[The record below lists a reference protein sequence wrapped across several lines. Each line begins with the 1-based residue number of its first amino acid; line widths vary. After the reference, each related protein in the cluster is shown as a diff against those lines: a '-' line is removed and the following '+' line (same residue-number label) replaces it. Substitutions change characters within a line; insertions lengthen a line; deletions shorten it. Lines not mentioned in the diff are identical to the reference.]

1 MRGLTERDQ
10 LEILRSSSA
19 DLLQFS
25 GLSLRMTNA
34 LDNSCKGSHA
44 ELVSA
49 SLAGAFGQRF
59 RNKFGMTINHNKLR
73 YPEQSEG
80 TEGVSLD
87 NGLTTHPSLP
97 PEGKENSC
105 CHAEFI
111 SASLPERIRKFPSP
125 REEGVGERVQL
136 REKINPS
143 PQSSPQGEDAV
154 GRVQGAIREKCAF
167 TLAEVLITLGII
179 GVVAAMTIPTLM
191 ANVKARQYSAK
202 FKKTVSTLSNAAK
215 MSQAQYG
222 FDYSGLTDKCNAKSG
237 TDNPEDK
244 QSLCSL
250 LNGTLTGAT
259 YYYGMNN
266 FPNYEIKESEEFNK
280 VDSYINYKN
289 QIPIYQLS
297 DGSLILFSSFLGGN
311 HSKIASSCTR
321 SIGGNPGVNADGDY
335 KGYGTGCYALIDVN
349 GVSRP
354 NKEVKCTRG
363 TNTRSSMEA
372 GNCIVEPKDMGD
384 IFPVVIYDCSVSP
397 YSAAAAYAFSNA
409 K

>member
-1 MRGLTERDQ
+1 MRGLTEREK
-10 LEILRSSSA
+10 LEILRSRSA

-34 LDNSCKGSHA
+34 LDNSNNSSH
-44 ELVSA
+44 
-49 SLAGAFGQRF
+49 
-59 RNKFGMTINHNKLR
+59 
-73 YPEQSEG
+73 PERSEG
-80 TEGVSLD
+80 SQAVGAWI
-87 NGLTTHPSLP
+87 NPSP
-97 PEGKENSC
+97 QSSPRGEEVWRED

-111 SASLPERIRKFPSP
+111 SASLSERIRKFPSP
-125 REEGVGERVQL
+125 REEGAGERVIPLAKLQFL
-136 REKINPS
+136 K
-143 PQSSPQGEDAV
+143 
-154 GRVQGAIREKCAF
+154 RVQGDLIKNCAF

-191 ANVKARQYSAK
+191 ANVKYHQYSAK

-222 FDYSGLTDKCNAKSG
+222 FDFSGLTDKCNAKSG

-297 DGSLILFSSFLGGN
+297 DGSLILFSSLLGGN

-321 SIGGNPGVNADGDY
+321 AIGGNPGVNADGDY

-363 TNTRSSMEA
+363 TNTRNSMEA

-384 IFPVVIYDCSVSP
+384 IFPVVIYDGSVSP
-397 YSAAAAYAFSNA
+397 YTAAAAYVFTHS

>member
-1 MRGLTERDQ
+1 MRGLTEREKF
-10 LEILRSSSA
+10 EILRSSLS

-87 NGLTTHPSLP
+87 NGLTPHPSLP

-125 REEGVGERVQL
+125 REEGAGERVIPLAKLQFL
-136 REKINPS
+136 K
-143 PQSSPQGEDAV
+143 
-154 GRVQGAIREKCAF
+154 RVQGDLIKNCAF

-191 ANVKARQYSAK
+191 ANVKAHQYSAK

-222 FDYSGLTDKCNAKSG
+222 FDYSGLTDKCTANSA

-266 FPNYEIKESEEFNK
+266 FPNYEIKESEEFNS
-280 VDSYINYKN
+280 VSSFVNNKN
-289 QIPIYQLS
+289 ILPIYQLS
-297 DGSLILFSSFLGGN
+297 DGSLILFSSLLGGN
-311 HSKIASSCTR
+311 NDKIASPCTR
-321 SIGGNPGVNADGDY
+321 VIGGNPGINADGAY

-363 TNTRSSMEA
+363 TNKRNSMEA
-372 GNCIVEPKDMGD
+372 GNCIVEAKDMGD
-384 IFPVVIYDCSVSP
+384 IFPVVIYDGSVSP
-397 YSAAAAYAFSNA
+397 YSAAAAYVFTHS

>member
-1 MRGLTERDQ
+1 MRGLTEREK
-10 LEILRSSSA
+10 LEILRSRSA

-34 LDNSCKGSHA
+34 LDNSNNSSH
-44 ELVSA
+44 
-49 SLAGAFGQRF
+49 
-59 RNKFGMTINHNKLR
+59 
-73 YPEQSEG
+73 PERSEG
-80 TEGVSLD
+80 SQ
-87 NGLTTHPSLP
+87 
-97 PEGKENSC
+97 
-105 CHAEFI
+105 A
-111 SASLPERIRKFPSP
+111 
-125 REEGVGERVQL
+125 VGAW
-136 REKINPS
+136 INPS
-143 PQSSPQGEDAV
+143 PQSSPQGEEAV
-154 GRVQGAIREKCAF
+154 GRVQGAIRENCAF

-191 ANVKARQYSAK
+191 ANVKAHQYSAK

-222 FDYSGLTDKCNAKSG
+222 FDYSGLTDKCTANSAI
-237 TDNPEDK
+237 DNPEDK

-266 FPNYEIKESEEFNK
+266 FPNYEIKESEEFNS
-280 VDSYINYKN
+280 VSSFVNNKN
-289 QIPIYQLS
+289 ILPIYQLS
-297 DGSLILFSSFLGGN
+297 DGSLILFSSLLGGN
-311 HSKIASSCTR
+311 NDKIASPCTR
-321 SIGGNPGVNADGDY
+321 VIGGNPGINADGAY

-349 GVSRP
+349 GVSKP

-363 TNTRSSMEA
+363 TNKRDSMEA

-384 IFPVVIYDCSVSP
+384 IFPVVIYDGSVSP
-397 YSAAAAYAFSNA
+397 YTAAAAYVFTHS

>member
-10 LEILRSSSA
+10 SEIIRSRSA

-34 LDNSCKGSHA
+34 LDNS
-44 ELVSA
+44 
-49 SLAGAFGQRF
+49 
-59 RNKFGMTINHNKLR
+59 NKCRH
-73 YPEQSEG
+73 PEQSEG
-80 TEGVSLD
+80 SFTDSVWINPSPQSSPQGEG
-87 NGLTTHPSLP
+87 
-97 PEGKENSC
+97 ERSC
-105 CHAEFI
+105 VKLI
-111 SASLPERIRKFPSP
+111 GNFPSP
-125 REEGVGERVQL
+125 REEGVGERVIPLAKLQFL
-136 REKINPS
+136 K
-143 PQSSPQGEDAV
+143 
-154 GRVQGAIREKCAF
+154 RVQGDLIKNCAF

-191 ANVKARQYSAK
+191 ANVKAHQYSAK

-259 YYYGMNN
+259 YYYGMDN
-266 FPNYEIKESEEFNK
+266 FPNYEIKESATFDS
-280 VDSYINYKN
+280 VDSLVNAKN
-289 QIPIYQLS
+289 KIPIYQLS
-297 DGSLILFSSFLGGN
+297 DGSLILFSSLLGGN

-321 SIGGNPGVNADGDY
+321 AIGGNPGVNADGDY

-363 TNTRSSMEA
+363 TNTRSSMEV

-384 IFPVVIYDCSVSP
+384 IFPVVIYDGSVSP

>member
-10 LEILRSSSA
+10 SEILRSSSA

-25 GLSLRMTNA
+25 GLSLRMTNVENVSN
-34 LDNSCKGSHA
+34 NSRH
-44 ELVSA
+44 
-49 SLAGAFGQRF
+49 
-59 RNKFGMTINHNKLR
+59 
-73 YPEQSEG
+73 PEQSEG
-80 TEGVSLD
+80 SQAVGAWI
-87 NGLTTHPSLP
+87 NPSP
-97 PEGKENSC
+97 QSSPQGEEVWRED

-111 SASLPERIRKFPSP
+111 SASLSERIRKFPSP
-125 REEGVGERVQL
+125 REEGVGERVIPLAKLQFL
-136 REKINPS
+136 K
-143 PQSSPQGEDAV
+143 
-154 GRVQGAIREKCAF
+154 RVQGDLIKNCAF

-191 ANVKARQYSAK
+191 ANVKAHQYSVK

-266 FPNYEIKESEEFNK
+266 FPNYEIKTSATFNNWPSFK
-280 VDSYINYKN
+280 DNKN
-289 QIPIYQLS
+289 KIPIYQLS
-297 DGSLILFSSFLGGN
+297 DGSIILFSAVLGGYD
-311 HSKIASSCTR
+311 SLEEPCARYIGGDPGFIAS
-321 SIGGNPGVNADGDY
+321 GVH
-335 KGYGTGCYALIDVN
+335 KGWGTGCYALIDVN
-349 GVSRP
+349 GVSKP

-363 TNTRSSMEA
+363 TNKLSTMEA

-384 IFPVVIYDCSVSP
+384 IFPIIIYDGAVSP

>member
-10 LEILRSSSA
+10 SEILRSSST

-73 YPEQSEG
+73 YSEQSEG

-87 NGLTTHPSLP
+87 NGLTPHPSLP

-105 CHAEFI
+105 CHAEHI
-111 SASLPERIRKFPSP
+111 GKFPSP
-125 REEGVGERVQL
+125 REEGAGERIILLAKLQFL
-136 REKINPS
+136 K
-143 PQSSPQGEDAV
+143 
-154 GRVQGAIREKCAF
+154 RVQGDLIKNCAF

-191 ANVKARQYSAK
+191 ANVKAHQYSAK

-222 FDYSGLTDKCNAKSG
+222 FDYSGLTDKCNAKSA

-266 FPNYEIKESEEFNK
+266 FHNYEIKESEEFNS
-280 VDSYINYKN
+280 VSSFVNNKN
-289 QIPIYQLS
+289 ILPIYQLS
-297 DGSLILFSSFLGGN
+297 DGSLILFSSLLGGN

>member
-10 LEILRSSSA
+10 SEILRSSST

-34 LDNSCKGSHA
+34 LDNLYKDGHA
-44 ELVSA
+44 ELVSE
-49 SLAGAFGQRF
+49 SLS
-59 RNKFGMTINHNKLR
+59 K
-73 YPEQSEG
+73 
-80 TEGVSLD
+80 
-87 NGLTTHPSLP
+87 
-97 PEGKENSC
+97 
-105 CHAEFI
+105 
-111 SASLPERIRKFPSP
+111 RIVNCPSP
-125 REEGVGERVQL
+125 REEGVGERIQL
-136 REKINPS
+136 EEKINPS
-143 PQSSPQGEDAV
+143 PQSSPQGEEAV

-191 ANVKARQYSAK
+191 ANVKYHQYSAK

-297 DGSLILFSSFLGGN
+297 DGSLILFSSLLGGN

-321 SIGGNPGVNADGDY
+321 AIGGNPGVNADGDY

-363 TNTRSSMEA
+363 TNTRNSMEA

-384 IFPVVIYDCSVSP
+384 IFPVVIYDGSVSP
-397 YSAAAAYAFSNA
+397 YTAAAAYVFTHS

>member
-1 MRGLTERDQ
+1 MRGLTEREK
-10 LEILRSSSA
+10 LEILRSRSA

-87 NGLTTHPSLP
+87 NGLTPHPSLLP
-97 PEGKENSC
+97 KEKENSC
-105 CHAEFI
+105 GHSELV
-111 SASLPERIRKFPSP
+111 SESLSKRIVNCPSP
-125 REEGVGERVQL
+125 REEGVGERIQL
-136 REKINPS
+136 EEKINPS
-143 PQSSPQGEDAV
+143 PQSSPQGEEAV

-191 ANVKARQYSAK
+191 ANIKAHQYSAK

-266 FPNYEIKESEEFNK
+266 FPNYEIKTSATFNSWPSFK
-280 VDSYINYKN
+280 DNKN
-289 QIPIYQLS
+289 KIPIYQLS
-297 DGSLILFSSFLGGN
+297 DGSIILFSAVLGGY
-311 HSKIASSCTR
+311 SSIKEPCARYIGGDPGFIAS
-321 SIGGNPGVNADGDY
+321 GVY
-335 KGYGTGCYALIDVN
+335 KGWGTGCYALIDVN
-349 GVSRP
+349 GVSKP

-363 TNTRSSMEA
+363 TNKLSTMEA
-372 GNCIVEPKDMGD
+372 GNCIVESKDMGD
-384 IFPVVIYDCSVSP
+384 IFPIIIYDGAASP

>member
-1 MRGLTERDQ
+1 MERKNKLFHCQCEGVIGGL
-10 LEILRSSSA
+10 
-19 DLLQFS
+19 
-25 GLSLRMTNA
+25 
-34 LDNSCKGSHA
+34 CHA
-44 ELVSA
+44 ELI
-49 SLAGAFGQRF
+49 G
-59 RNKFGMTINHNKLR
+59 N
-73 YPEQSEG
+73 
-80 TEGVSLD
+80 
-87 NGLTTHPSLP
+87 
-97 PEGKENSC
+97 C
-105 CHAEFI
+105 
-111 SASLPERIRKFPSP
+111 PSP
-125 REEGVGERVQL
+125 MEEGVGERVQL
-136 REKINPS
+136 EEKINPS
-143 PQSSPQGEDAV
+143 LKIVSFHKMLKDNFSLSLGERSKNPCDQSEI
-154 GRVQGAIREKCAF
+154 IRSSLTDLLQSNCLSLRKTNAFKNCAF

-191 ANVKARQYSAK
+191 ANVKAHQYSVK

-259 YYYGMNN
+259 YYYGMDN
-266 FPNYEIKESEEFNK
+266 FPNYEIKESATFDS
-280 VDSYINYKN
+280 VDSLVNAKN
-289 QIPIYQLS
+289 KIPIYQLS
-297 DGSLILFSSFLGGN
+297 DGSLILFSSLLGGN

-321 SIGGNPGVNADGDY
+321 AIGGNPGVNADGDY

-349 GVSRP
+349 GVSKP

-384 IFPVVIYDCSVSP
+384 IFPVVIYDGSVSP

>member
-1 MRGLTERDQ
+1 MRGLTEREKS
-10 LEILRSSSA
+10 EILRSSST

-25 GLSLRMTNA
+25 SLSLRMTNA
-34 LDNSCKGSHA
+34 LDNS
-44 ELVSA
+44 
-49 SLAGAFGQRF
+49 
-59 RNKFGMTINHNKLR
+59 NKCRH
-73 YPEQSEG
+73 PEQSEG
-80 TEGVSLD
+80 AQAVGAWINTSPQSSPRGEEVWRED
-87 NGLTTHPSLP
+87 
-97 PEGKENSC
+97 

-111 SASLPERIRKFPSP
+111 SASLSERIRKFPSP
-125 REEGVGERVQL
+125 REEGAGERVIPLAKLQFL
-136 REKINPS
+136 K
-143 PQSSPQGEDAV
+143 
-154 GRVQGAIREKCAF
+154 RVQGDLIKNCAF

-191 ANVKARQYSAK
+191 ANVKYHQYSAK

-266 FPNYEIKESEEFNK
+266 FPNYEIKESEEFK
-280 VDSYINYKN
+280 ADSYINHKN

-297 DGSLILFSSFLGGN
+297 DGSLILFSSSIGN
-311 HSKIASSCTR
+311 NPCTR
-321 SIGGNPGVNADGDY
+321 SIGGNPGVFADGDL
-335 KGYGTGCYALIDVN
+335 KGHGTGCYAIIDVN
-349 GVSRP
+349 GVSKP

-363 TNTRSSMEA
+363 TNKRDSMEV
-372 GNCIVEPKDMGD
+372 GNCIVEPKDIGD
-384 IFPVVIYDCSVSP
+384 IFPVVIYDGSVSP
-397 YSAAAAYAFSNA
+397 YTAAAAYVFTHS